1 MNKEILEEPTAQ
13 DPAREQ
19 TQDLLERGLHA
30 HQGTAS
36 RVRATSLES
45 LELDLIHLSSALER
59 NPLKLNKSGTPNRRS
74 LARFCQGI
82 VMPSEQPHGDGL
94 DLQNPQEVDYL
105 AFLLALLLEL
115 GILQSDEQR
124 LSARALHEPAHRHFT
139 HHEERRNR
147 TLSAAVRNLKHW
159 SEIISAHLG
168 GEGSP
173 SEHQVEAQ
181 LSLTQPNGAP
191 LIGAR
196 GYLLSVLKR
205 AAPAQ
210 WTSQDDLIELCLQLD
225 RDYLP
230 RVLNRTSSPLEPAQ
244 YVALFI
250 EHMLFWLGIVEL
262 AQDQDDDTKL
272 VRLTP
277 RGQRWLETHDAPTL
291 EPSAA
296 HTPCLIIQPNL
307 EIMVFLDAAPIPVL
321 FKLYKLAERA
331 ALADRVATFKLGAES
346 VQRGYSL
353 GLDAAQA
360 ITFFDEHS
368 HTPLD
373 QTLRFQLEDWE
384 RVWQRLTLFA
394 DGLLLRHQ
402 DPDAF
407 DIILGHLQHEWREV
421 PELQF
426 IRLSHGSAFVTSPTL
441 EPLARTIERYP
452 NLIIDHLGHIPPSL
466 HFNDPDAPLSFEVNP
481 LHCDFVTAGELDHV
495 AAWDR
500 ERSKPFTRQHT
511 LDISRIKAKWP
522 DDPLSGVLAWLRPRA
537 ASPEGGLPPA
547 TELTL
552 RALLRRPQPRAQLA
566 HDILVIHFNDAHSA
580 ELFGAIP
587 QAQEIIV
594 DRLGEHSFGILREDE
609 HLLQEMLTLL
619 NISFN

>member
-1 MNKEILEEPTAQ
+1 MNKETLEEHTAQ

-19 TQDLLERGLHA
+19 NQDLLERGLHA
-30 HQGTAS
+30 HQGEAS

-45 LELDLIHLSSALER
+45 LELDLIHLSCALER
-59 NPLKLNKSGTPNRRS
+59 YPLKLNKSGTPNRRS

-82 VMPSEQPHGDGL
+82 VMPSQQLTTDGL
-94 DLQNPQEVDYL
+94 DLQNPEEIDYL

-115 GILQSDEQR
+115 GILHCDEQN
-124 LSARALHEPAHRHFT
+124 LTARAHHEPAQRHFT

-159 SEIISAHLG
+159 SEVISAQLS

-181 LSLTQPNGAP
+181 LSLTQTNGAP

-205 AAPAQ
+205 AAPAE
-210 WTSQDDLIELCLQLD
+210 WTCQDDLIELCLQLD

-262 AQDQDDDTKL
+262 AQDKDDHTKL

-277 RGQRWLETHDAPTL
+277 RGQRWLETHDAPAL
-291 EPSAA
+291 PEGA
-296 HTPCLIIQPNL
+296 HAPCLIIQPNL

-331 ALADRVATFKLGAES
+331 TLADRVATFKLGAES

-353 GLDAAQA
+353 GLDAAKA
-360 ITFFDEHS
+360 IAFFDKHS

-441 EPLARTIERYP
+441 EPLTRTIERYP
-452 NLIIDHLGHIPPSL
+452 NLIIDHLGYIPPCL
-466 HFNDPDAPLSFEVNP
+466 HFNDLNDPLSFEVNP
-481 LHCDFVTAGELDHV
+481 LHCDFVTSRELEQV
-495 AAWDR
+495 AAWER
-500 ERSKPFTRQHT
+500 ERSKPFTRQYS
-511 LDISRIKAKWP
+511 LDIERIKAKWP
-522 DDPLSGVLAWLRPRA
+522 EDPLGAALTWLRPRA
-537 ASPEGGLPPA
+537 TGPEGGMPPA

-587 QAQEIIV
+587 AAQEIIV
-594 DRLGEHSFGILREDE
+594 DRLGEHSFGVLREDE
-609 HLLQEMLTLL
+609 HLLQELLTQL
-619 NISFN
+619 NIPFS